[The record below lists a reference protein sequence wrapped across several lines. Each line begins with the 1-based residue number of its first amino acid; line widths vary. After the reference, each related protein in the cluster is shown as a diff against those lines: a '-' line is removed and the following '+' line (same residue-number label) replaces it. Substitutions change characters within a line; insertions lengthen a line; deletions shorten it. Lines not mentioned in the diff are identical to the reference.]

1 MKSSELIRRVKARGW
16 MEVRQNG
23 SHKIFIHKDFSYS
36 LPVPDHGAKEV
47 AIGTVNSIMKRA
59 GLK

>member
-1 MKSSELIRRVKARGW
+1 MGGIRQK
-16 MEVRQNG
+16 G
-23 SHKIFIHKDFSYS
+23 SHKIFVHKDFSYP

-47 AIGTVNSIMKRA
+47 AKGTANTIMKRA